1 MNVNIRDAASGV
13 IFIVIAG
20 LFALGTTQL
29 AIGSPLRMGPGFF
42 PLMLAAVL
50 ALLGVIILLKAFG
63 RPDKTSLGR
72 VPWRGAILILIAPI
86 IFGLTVRGS
95 PAFGI
100 PALGLVPAVA
110 LVILISSFASVR
122 STVKLAVALTLLL
135 TLFCLV
141 VFQKLLGLPIPPFAG
156 PLESLNPYVDMLLHP
171 FAVLFQA
178 IGAVLSGIVNFVK
191 SLFGG

>member
-20 LFALGTTQL
+20 LFALGTTKL

-42 PLMLAAVL
+42 PLMLAGIL

-72 VPWRGAILILIAPI
+72 VPWRGALLILIAPI
-86 IFGLTVRGS
+86 IFGLTVRGA
-95 PAFGI
+95 PALGI
-100 PALGLVPAVA
+100 PPLGLVPAVA
-110 LVILISSFASVR
+110 LVIFISSFASVR
-122 STVKLAVALTLLL
+122 STVKLAVSLTLLL

-141 VFQKLLGLPIPPFAG
+141 TFQKLLGLPIPPFAG
-156 PLESLNPYVDMLLHP
+156 PLESLNPYVDTLLHP
-171 FAVLFQA
+171 FVVLFQT

-191 SLFGG
+191 GLFGG